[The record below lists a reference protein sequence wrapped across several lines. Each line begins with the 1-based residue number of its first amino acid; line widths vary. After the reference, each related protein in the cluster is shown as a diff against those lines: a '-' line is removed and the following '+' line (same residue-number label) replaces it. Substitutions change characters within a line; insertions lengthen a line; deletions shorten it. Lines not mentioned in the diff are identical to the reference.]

1 MILRLIL
8 IATFALAAS
17 SASAQERREPCGNGY
32 VTYFNMLNGGPAI
45 AHFVDE
51 SRGVRFQVYGPPLGG
66 TQRIVSIAHCRS
78 GVVTAFS
85 GKGIYYSPDCQF
97 IGGGGRTQNIY
108 RARRPQRVTGMGSL
122 GDEVQITFEE
132 GGVYRT
138 SNCKEAGV
146 HCVGGTCLPRR

>member
-32 VTYFNMLNGGPAI
+32 VAYFNMLNGGPAI

-51 SRGVRFQVYGPPLGG
+51 FRGVRFQVYGPPLGG

-97 IGGGGRTQNIY
+97 IGGGVGHKTFTERDAHRSHQWE
-108 RARRPQRVTGMGSL
+108 VL